1 MLFSRKF
8 QAGANN
14 MRVVF
19 QRVKEAR
26 VRISGQEIAHI
37 GYGALIL
44 LGVENGDTEADAAY
58 LAEKCAGLR
67 VFDDNHGKLNLSIQ
81 DIKGEFLIVSQ
92 FTLLG
97 DCRKGRRPSYIQ
109 AAPSEEGRR
118 LYGIFCS
125 RMKDM
130 GVPVQQGRF
139 QAEMDVELINH
150 GPVTLLLDSKKAF

>member
-1 MLFSRKF
+1 
-8 QAGANN
+8 
-14 MRVVF
+14 MRAVF

-26 VRISGQEIAHI
+26 VSVNGQEIAHI

-44 LGVENGDTEADAAY
+44 LGVEKGDTESDAAY

-67 VFDDNHGKLNLSIQ
+67 VFDDSHGKLNLSIK
-81 DIKGEFLIVSQ
+81 DIGGECLVVSQ

-118 LYGIFCS
+118 LYEIFCS
-125 RMKDM
+125 QMKDK

-139 QAEMDVELINH
+139 QAEMDVELVNH
-150 GPVTLLLDSKKAF
+150 GPVTLLLDSKKVF